1 MSKERIWYPLSE
13 IFIIKTNLINY
24 LSDIKKQYKTFLK
37 AEDNPYSV
45 DDALISKMYKSVVQ
59 QSKNIKLNDEQV
71 QKWLIEATKASD
83 KKEIARL
90 REIVAELYE
99 INKKL
104 LDICDYL
111 KDKTIENIMN
121 MDDSELGLKVLM
133 GDIASPKK
141 KGRLD

>member
-1 MSKERIWYPLSE
+1 MSKERIWYSLSE

-24 LSDIKKQYKTFLK
+24 LSDIKKQYIIFLK
-37 AEDNPYSV
+37 AKDNPYSV

-71 QKWLIEATKASD
+71 QKWFIEATKVSD
-83 KKEIARL
+83 KNEIAGL
-90 REIVAELYE
+90 REIVSELYE

-111 KDKTIENIMN
+111 KDKTIESMMN
-121 MDDSELGLKVLM
+121 MDDAEFGLRALM
-133 GDIASPKK
+133 GDIAFPKK